1 MRTLV
6 ALLVLFLALPAVAQ
20 SRPGVVDD
28 PALSDRERI
37 ALANVGLTS
46 LFTVARGVIE
56 GRVRSVG
63 DAAEVAAWGAVA
75 GAGFYAAKDQVGR
88 GRGVLG
94 VGLAFA
100 SASVAENAAAGGG
113 VAGHVRVGFGPVDLR
128 LRTPLATRPGPALGV
143 EIDPL
148 GAVALVAVPITGGRP
163 VVRGG
168 VLTYDHPALERTG
181 TGGTYAP
188 GKALGR
194 VVLTEAAP
202 QDLVVRHETIHLVQA
217 VQASAVTPYGTLGS
231 AWRGGRRTTRGGAVQ
246 WDLRTDWLYG
256 VVGGLD
262 RLLADGPEDG
272 WGEFEAYELDDAP
285 IPPYGGGFFPTVC
298 LPRPPDVTC
307 DPP

>member
-6 ALLVLFLALPAVAQ
+6 ALSALILALPAAAQ

-46 LFTVARGVIE
+46 LFTLARGVVE
-56 GRVRSVG
+56 GEVRSVG
-63 DAAEVAAWGAVA
+63 DGLEAAAWGAVA

-88 GRGVLG
+88 GRGALG

-163 VVRGG
+163 IVRGG
-168 VLTYDHPALERTG
+168 VLTYDHPALDRTSSGGLHTPG
-181 TGGTYAP
+181 TTI
-188 GKALGR
+188 GR
-194 VVLTEAAP
+194 VVLTEEDP
-202 QDLVVRHETIHLVQA
+202 YDLVVRHETIHLIQA
-217 VQASAVTPYGTLGS
+217 VQASAVTPYGTLGRV
-231 AWRGGRRTTRGGAVQ
+231 WRGGRRTTRGGAVQ

-285 IPPYGGGFFPTVC
+285 IPPYRGPACPTD
-298 LPRPPDVTC
+298 LPPDTFC
-307 DPP
+307 QL